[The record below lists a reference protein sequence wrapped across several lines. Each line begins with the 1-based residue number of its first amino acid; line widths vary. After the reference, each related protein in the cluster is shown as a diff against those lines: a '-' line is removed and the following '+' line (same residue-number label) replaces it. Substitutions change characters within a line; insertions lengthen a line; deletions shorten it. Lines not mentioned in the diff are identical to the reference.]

1 MFQRSRRPEPD
12 AIEVV
17 IGPRATLTGN
27 LRCDS
32 SIRIDGVVDGGQIEA
47 LGNVI
52 VTEGA
57 SATCDVVA
65 RNVSIRGNFQGTIR
79 ADRAE
84 LLDGCRVT
92 GTVYVNSFYIDDGA
106 VLNGEL
112 HMQKESN
119 GMAAAPTPNS
129 AADPAAAP
137 ARDRTPNPPVPPA
150 PTA

>member
-17 IGPRATLTGN
+17 IGPRSTFSGD

-32 SIRIDGVVDGGQIEA
+32 SVRIDGVIDGGQIEA

-52 VTEGA
+52 ITESA

-65 RNVSIRGNFQGTIR
+65 RNVSIRGTFQGTIR

-84 LLDGCRVT
+84 LIDGCRVT
-92 GTVYVNSFYIDDGA
+92 GNVYVNSFYIDDGA
-106 VLNGEL
+106 VLNGQL
-112 HMQKESN
+112 HMQKETD
-119 GMAAAPTPNS
+119 GAS
-129 AADPAAAP
+129 AAHNGGKRSALPAATSDAD
-137 ARDRTPNPPVPPA
+137 AVA
-150 PTA
+150 